1 MKGNLENMKYATLMT
16 LFDRDAL
23 IVNAAKG
30 WYMSGILL
38 LIAIG
43 CFSAANVLF
52 QRKNM
57 SL

>member
-1 MKGNLENMKYATLMT
+1 MKYATLMT